1 MALLNQFISVN
12 RKKYAVGLF
21 WQPVAA
27 GFAARNYARTLSHNI
42 DRKLNLYT
50 EYRAMVGL
58 ASRKNGARCGMPVAA
73 AAVMDNFSEYTS
85 FLAVFH
91 VDAVYY
97 LVAARNGILLA
108 DRIFDSEDA
117 ARSEYVKMSEIPD
130 WGAFFAPASWGMP
143 RAAERNLADILT
155 GHNNTVLHSISR
167 FGAGMVSLVLVG
179 VFVLLF
185 ALVFRDSIVQTLS
198 PRPNASELA
207 PELVAEYQRQLEEN
221 NKKLDA
227 EFEIEKKLPPEP
239 IVMPYELLPDVAAR
253 ASQCYQAIGFVMQ
266 PIAGWNQVYATCGET
281 HVVAEFQRSFGTI
294 GEFYNVA
301 TNLMPGAFV
310 TEVNENTI
318 RVRATLPSLELF
330 TSQDERDPDTVVR
343 DITTAFQGIDTD
355 VSAQVVVDTLTNGV
369 ETASVNVVEIGAES
383 KLVPMQFMEIF
394 DEFGGVYMVQASW
407 DVRSRFWSYEVIVY
421 AK

>member
-1 MALLNQFISVN
+1 MLNQFISVN

-21 WQPVAA
+21 WQPIAA
-27 GFAARNYARTLSHNI
+27 GFVARNYARTLSHNI
-42 DRKLNLYT
+42 DKKLNLYT
-50 EYRAMVGL
+50 EYRAMIGL
-58 ASRKNGARCGMPVAA
+58 ASSKNGARFGMPVAA
-73 AAVMDNFSEYTS
+73 ALVMDNFSEYTS
-85 FLAVFH
+85 FLAVFQTGSI
-91 VDAVYY
+91 YY

-117 ARSEYVKMSEIPD
+117 ARNEYVKMSEIPD

-155 GHNNTVLHSISR
+155 GHTNTVFHSISR

-185 ALVFRDSIVQTLS
+185 ALVFRDSIVQTLT
-198 PRPNASELA
+198 PRPKASELD
-207 PELVAEYQRQLEEN
+207 PELVAEYKRQLEEN
-221 NKKLDA
+221 SKKLDA

-281 HVVAEFQRSFGTI
+281 HVVAEFRRSFGTI
-294 GEFYNVA
+294 GEFYNIA
-301 TNLMPGAFV
+301 TGLMPGAFV
-310 TEVNENTI
+310 TEVDENTI

-355 VSAQVVVDTLTNGV
+355 VSTQVVVDTLTNGV

-394 DEFGGVYMVQASW
+394 DEFGGVYMMQASW
-407 DVRSRFWSYEVIVY
+407 DVRSRSWSYEVIVY

>member
-1 MALLNQFISVN
+1 MLNQFISVN

-21 WQPVAA
+21 WQPIAA
-27 GFAARNYARTLSHNI
+27 GFVARNYARTLSHNI
-42 DRKLNLYT
+42 DKKLNLYT
-50 EYRAMVGL
+50 EYRAMIGL
-58 ASRKNGARCGMPVAA
+58 ASSKNGARFGMPVAA
-73 AAVMDNFSEYTS
+73 ALVMDNFSEYTS
-85 FLAVFH
+85 FLAVFQTGSI
-91 VDAVYY
+91 YY

-117 ARSEYVKMSEIPD
+117 ARNEYVKMSEIPD

-155 GHNNTVLHSISR
+155 GHTNTVLHSISR

-185 ALVFRDSIVQTLS
+185 ALVFRDSIVQTLT
-198 PRPNASELA
+198 PRPKASELD
-207 PELVAEYQRQLEEN
+207 PELVAEYKRQLEEN
-221 NKKLDA
+221 SKKLDA

-294 GEFYNVA
+294 GEFYNIA
-301 TNLMPGAFV
+301 TGLMPGAFV
-310 TEVNENTI
+310 TEVDENTI

-355 VSAQVVVDTLTNGV
+355 VSTQVVVDTLTNGV

>member
-1 MALLNQFISVN
+1 M
-12 RKKYAVGLF
+12 
-21 WQPVAA
+21 
-27 GFAARNYARTLSHNI
+27 
-42 DRKLNLYT
+42 
-50 EYRAMVGL
+50 
-58 ASRKNGARCGMPVAA
+58 
-73 AAVMDNFSEYTS
+73 
-85 FLAVFH
+85 
-91 VDAVYY
+91 
-97 LVAARNGILLA
+97 
-108 DRIFDSEDA
+108 
-117 ARSEYVKMSEIPD
+117 
-130 WGAFFAPASWGMP
+130 
-143 RAAERNLADILT
+143 
-155 GHNNTVLHSISR
+155 
-167 FGAGMVSLVLVG
+167 LVG

-185 ALVFRDSIVQTLS
+185 ALVFRDSIVQTLT
-198 PRPNASELA
+198 PRPKASELD
-207 PELVAEYQRQLEEN
+207 PELVAEYKRQLEEN
-221 NKKLDA
+221 SKKLDA

-281 HVVAEFQRSFGTI
+281 HVVAEFRRSFGTI
-294 GEFYNVA
+294 GEFYNIA
-301 TNLMPGAFV
+301 TGLMPGAFV
-310 TEVNENTI
+310 TEVDENTI

-355 VSAQVVVDTLTNGV
+355 VSTQVVVDTLTNGV